1 LNRSYLA
8 DIVVARGAIAEHS
21 GNARRTPEKVGASH
35 KRKKFMER
43 SVIACL
49 LLAFAGLLV
58 AQEVPKADLFLGYSF
73 VRNNSVP
80 PISAYT
86 STGGLGG
93 FAWNFNEHVA
103 GEAQLGGYH
112 SGNVEQAQ
120 FATTTFDYLFGLRIS
135 VGRTKTVDPW
145 GHALAGGQAAWNSV
159 AVNSPLVINP
169 LAAPM
174 PPVSRYNTSQ
184 NAFAAAVGAGLDL
197 RLSRH
202 ILCRPL
208 QIDYLRSKFAGINV
222 TVPSGINGS
231 RFLNNVRYAAGIV
244 FTFGTSISGP

>member
-1 LNRSYLA
+1 MK
-8 DIVVARGAIAEHS
+8 G
-21 GNARRTPEKVGASH
+21 
-35 KRKKFMER
+35 

-49 LLAFAGLLV
+49 LPAFGGLLV

-73 VRNNSVP
+73 VRSNSVP
-80 PISAYT
+80 QISAYT
-86 STGGLGG
+86 STGGIGG
-93 FAWNFNEHVA
+93 FAWNFNEHIA
-103 GEAQLGGYH
+103 GEAQLGGYRNA
-112 SGNVEQAQ
+112 NVEQLQ

-169 LAAPM
+169 FAAPL

-184 NAFAAAVGAGLDL
+184 NAFAAAIGGGLDL

-222 TVPSGINGS
+222 TVPSGTNGS

-244 FTFGTSISGP
+244 FTFGTPISGP